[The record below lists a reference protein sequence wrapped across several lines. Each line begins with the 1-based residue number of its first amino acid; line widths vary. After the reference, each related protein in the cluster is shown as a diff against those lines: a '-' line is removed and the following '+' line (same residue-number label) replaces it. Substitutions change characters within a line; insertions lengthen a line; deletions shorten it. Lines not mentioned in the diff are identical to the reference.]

1 MPNPNDQQQAPA
13 TSGGDTPE
21 SNYADFAEVFD
32 SLTDKEGND
41 EGTTTGDT
49 PDGAAGAEGDAG
61 QQVQQADGGGDSGQ
75 PPASGENPL
84 ADDGQGSQ
92 DGQGGDAAGGQQGSQ
107 DVDWEAR
114 LRELEARLA
123 PPQPQAPAE
132 PQSIYT
138 EAEQAEL
145 KTLQED
151 WPDLH
156 KMFSLMARQLQVDT
170 LNYAFSEVGKVIAPL
185 QESVQTF
192 SVNDHMAAIYEAHE
206 DYDQV
211 YQPAMEWVDKQP
223 NFLKTAYQNVIKQ
236 GTAEDVVQ
244 MIQRFKD
251 ETGWKSPAV
260 AGNPPAVAG
269 TPPTQTTG
277 LSDAAKK
284 AAKAMGA
291 VGTKRGAQ
299 AGAQDPSDFDG
310 AWDEATAA

>member
-1 MPNPNDQQQAPA
+1 MLNPNDQQQPPVA
-13 TSGGDTPE
+13 SGGDTPE
-21 SNYADFAEVFD
+21 GNYADFAEVFD

-61 QQVQQADGGGDSGQ
+61 QQVQQADGGSDSGQ

-84 ADDGQGSQ
+84 ADDGQGAQ
-92 DGQGGDAAGGQQGSQ
+92 DGQGGDAAGGKQGSQ

-114 LRELEARLA
+114 FRELEARIA
-123 PPQPQAPAE
+123 PPQAPAE

>member
-1 MPNPNDQQQAPA
+1 MEARIAPPQAPA
-13 TSGGDTPE
+13 
-21 SNYADFAEVFD
+21 A
-32 SLTDKEGND
+32 
-41 EGTTTGDT
+41 
-49 PDGAAGAEGDAG
+49 
-61 QQVQQADGGGDSGQ
+61 
-75 PPASGENPL
+75 
-84 ADDGQGSQ
+84 
-92 DGQGGDAAGGQQGSQ
+92 
-107 DVDWEAR
+107 
-114 LRELEARLA
+114 
-123 PPQPQAPAE
+123 PQPQAPAE

-170 LNYAFSEVGKVIAPL
+170 LNYAFNEVGKVIAPL

-236 GTAEDVVQ
+236 GTAEDVAQ
-244 MIQRFKD
+244 MLQRFKD
-251 ETGWKSPAV
+251 ETGWKSPA
-260 AGNPPAVAG
+260 AGGGTAGQPRAAAAG
-269 TPPTQTTG
+269 TPPAQTTG

-299 AGAQDPSDFDG
+299 AGAQDPADFDG